1 MFWIL
6 FLLFYG
12 LTQIVDQVQKQK
24 YEKESYHDLRKEIFK
39 H

>member
-6 FLLFYG
+6 FLLSYG
-12 LTQIVDQVQKQK
+12 LAQIVDQVQKQK
-24 YEKESYHDLRKEIFK
+24 YEEESYHDLGKEIFK